1 MSKTDNNYN
10 KILLLDKPSG
20 ITSHDAIDKL
30 RSILKQRR
38 IGHTGTLDKAAS
50 GLMIIC
56 LGKSTK
62 ISQFISD
69 YSKTY
74 EAKISLGRSSET
86 FDSEGVDFSMPEN
99 EIPTLKKNEIEIIL
113 NKFKGQLTQT
123 VPSYSAVHVNG
134 RRLYDYARSGQ
145 KVDLPSRTVE
155 IKDIELLGFNSSSI
169 TIKVE
174 CSKGTYIRSL
184 ANDIGNIIGCG
195 AYLSELKRTSIGKM
209 NLSDAL
215 NFQEIEALR
224 NNNSLNE
231 YLKSYSEV
239 LSYNSF
245 VVPVELTNDIICG
258 KDISCNNL
266 INIDGDVNIGD
277 KITIKDTNGQVLAVG
292 SAGISSD
299 MVGIMTEDKKLFDYL
314 RVLN

>member
-1 MSKTDNNYN
+1 MHKTDNRYN
-10 KILLLDKPSG
+10 SILLLNKPSG

-30 RSILKQRR
+30 RSVLKQRR

-69 YSKTY
+69 YDKTY

-86 FDSEGVDFSMPEN
+86 FDAEGVDFSAPLN
-99 EIPTLKKNEIEIIL
+99 EIPKLTKIEIEEIII
-113 NKFKGQLTQT
+113 KFKGQFDQT
-123 VPSYSAVHVNG
+123 VPSYSAVHVDG

-145 KVDLPSRTVE
+145 KVELPSRTVE
-155 IKDIELLGFNSSSI
+155 IYNIELMEYDSSSI
-169 TIKVE
+169 TINIE

-209 NLSDAL
+209 KLSDAL
-215 NFQEIEALR
+215 NFEEIETLR
-224 NNNSLNE
+224 DNESLNE
-231 YLKSYSEV
+231 YLKSYSDV

-245 VVPVELTNDIICG
+245 VISGEFKDDIICG
-258 KDISCNNL
+258 KKISSDNL
-266 INIDGDVNIGD
+266 INIDGNVNIGD
-277 KITIKDTNGQVLAVG
+277 KITIKDTNGNVLAIG
-292 SAGISSD
+292 SAVISSD
-299 MVGIMTEDKKLFDYL
+299 MVVDADKKLFDYL